1 MNVDDALRENLLE
14 AYQAQY
20 PGLDATH
27 SLTEQWQEM
36 IDRGP
41 ESMDGFMNGL
51 KGKIAEF
58 DARDQ
63 LQGAGWSD
71 VEIAQDPTQAVWDI
85 RAVSP
90 EGTLE
95 YWQVKNVGV
104 DQAGGI
110 QQLMVENPDVNFAL
124 NSEVYGRVAESAPE
138 LADQMMDTGPMVEI
152 DGMGRWA
159 HHPERQPGDRYTGR
173 GVGYHPLRRGNRG
186 RRPADPQRH
195 PDRADLQGG

>member
-1 MNVDDALRENLLE
+1 MTMKSLDLIPHLTELPGQTEGDKWSNRDRLISLLESDRTLRAAEYSAAASAGMWALFDNVNVDDALRENLLE

-63 LQGAGWSD
+63 LQGQGG
-71 VEIAQDPTQAVWDI
+71 PTW
-85 RAVSP
+85 RSP
-90 EGTLE
+90 RTQRRPCGT
-95 YWQVKNVGV
+95 
-104 DQAGGI
+104 
-110 QQLMVENPDVNFAL
+110 
-124 NSEVYGRVAESAPE
+124 SERFPLRE
-138 LADQMMDTGPMVEI
+138 L
-152 DGMGRWA
+152 WN
-159 HHPERQPGDRYTGR
+159 TGR
-173 GVGYHPLRRGNRG
+173 SRTSE
-186 RRPADPQRH
+186 
-195 PDRADLQGG
+195 